1 MKNWAWSVHTDNSGD
16 KADSLGLIR
25 SHLHCLFHCQSPDV
39 TGTSENRGGI
49 FFPSDWL
56 FLRAWPAE
64 INSHIPPCSPGEG
77 RIWCSVSL
85 PLIEASGVGG
95 ASYHVPLQT
104 PSWNA
109 RSYLILQVR
118 NINCSRTNALQQS
131 SSLGGLLYHELSPP
145 LPAWAS

>member
-1 MKNWAWSVHTDNSGD
+1 MKNWAWSVHPDNSGD

-39 TGTSENRGGI
+39 TGTSENRGRI

-64 INSHIPPCSPGEG
+64 INSNIRPWGPGEG
-77 RIWCSVSL
+77 RIWCSASS
-85 PLIEASGVGG
+85 PLVEAGEIGG
-95 ASYHVPLQT
+95 GCCHVPLRR
-104 PSWNA
+104 PSWSA
-109 RSYLILQVR
+109 RSYLIPQVW
-118 NINCSRTNALQQS
+118 NIDCSRTNALQQS
-131 SSLGGLLYHELSPP
+131 CFLRGLLYRELSLP